1 MMEKID
7 VGTFLG
13 EATKLDR
20 PYRDAGVKKNAK
32 PSAESAGLLSSRFSQ
47 DDSGE
52 QVRLG
57 VKQTKSKFG
66 C

>member
-20 PYRDAGVKKNAK
+20 PYRDAGVKKNANPALK
-32 PSAESAGLLSSRFSQ
+32 
-47 DDSGE
+47 
-52 QVRLG
+52 VLG
-57 VKQTKSKFG
+57 YYH
-66 C
+66 